1 MRSLDG
7 DSLMTNN
14 KEEIGFIGLG
24 VMGRPMALNLV
35 KAGIPL
41 VVWNRSLEPREALR
55 EAGATAVT
63 SVDDVFART
72 RIVICMLVNE
82 TALDAVLQRGTPEF
96 SELVK
101 SHVVVSMGS
110 NSPEYSRALAADIA
124 AAGGRYVEAPVSGS
138 RKPAETG
145 QLVSLLGGD
154 PDTVAEVRPLL
165 SPMCGETVLCGPV
178 GNALLMKL
186 TVNLYL
192 NAMLA
197 AMAEAIH
204 FADRHGLDLATFKAA
219 IDSGPMNCDF
229 TRMKLPKFMARDF
242 SVQAATE
249 DAFNS
254 TRLIADAARAAGI
267 ATPLLDL
274 ASDLYGESVG
284 LGNAREDMISVL
296 QSIEART
303 AALAARSNVPS
314 DQALLGDG
322 LAQGPQL

>member
-1 MRSLDG
+1 
-7 DSLMTNN
+7 MTGNT
-14 KEEIGFIGLG
+14 ERIGFIGLG

-35 KAGIPL
+35 RAGTRLI
-41 VVWNRSLEPREALR
+41 VWNRSPEPREALR
-55 EAGATAVT
+55 EAGATAVA
-63 SVDDVFART
+63 SVNDVFAHT
-72 RIVICMLVNE
+72 RVVICMLVNE
-82 TALDAVLQRGTPEF
+82 AALDAVLKRGTPGF
-96 SELVK
+96 GDLVK
-101 SHVVVSMGS
+101 GHVVVSMGS
-110 NSPEYSRALAADIA
+110 NSPEYSRALADDI

-165 SPMCGETVLCGPV
+165 SPMCRETVLCGPV

-197 AMAEAIH
+197 AMAEAVH

-229 TRMKLPKFMARDF
+229 TRMKLPKFIARDF

-254 TRLIADAARAAGI
+254 TRLIAEAARAAGI

-274 ASDLYGESVG
+274 AGDLYGESVG
-284 LGNAREDMISVL
+284 LGNAREDMASVL

-303 AALAARSNVPS
+303 ASLPVSNVPS
-314 DQALLGDG
+314 GIAE
-322 LAQGPQL
+322 